1 MFTHS
6 GLQTNYL
13 LIPFGARAIFSFNN
27 VHNGL
32 ILPRLWTTI
41 PHVHLFILVLNTWSL
56 RDLEVCACVCECVL
70 VHEVGWGT
78 GWNLR
83 VPVSAACLGNDQPG
97 LEIHSSGT
105 PSEPVTRDPHASLSL
120 TTALCATLN
129 DITGLS
135 GKNTTLSWIP
145 GLYLSL
151 SSTIHWI
158 SYHSGTKKVHSLCK
172 HHDHFC
178 SSLNLFVPEEARP
191 GCSGLW
197 DWSYDCCE
205 PLLEMNLGLLQEQ

>member
-1 MFTHS
+1 MDWFCWDC
-6 GLQTNYL
+6 GLLYPSSFVHTGTKHMKFER
-13 LIPFGARAIFSFNN
+13 FGSVCMCVWVCARAWSGVRDSLEFS
-27 VHNGL
+27 
-32 ILPRLWTTI
+32 
-41 PHVHLFILVLNTWSL
+41 
-56 RDLEVCACVCECVL
+56 
-70 VHEVGWGT
+70 
-78 GWNLR
+78 R
-83 VPVSAACLGNDQPG
+83 VPVSAACPGNDQPG

-105 PSEPVTRDPHASLSL
+105 LSEPVTRDPHASLSL
-120 TTALCATLN
+120 TTALCSALN

-158 SYHSGTKKVHSLCK
+158 IYHSGTKKVHSLCK

-197 DWSYDCCE
+197 DWSYGCCE
-205 PLLEMNLGLLQEQ
+205 PLLEVNLGLLQEQ